1 MLMGRVQASVAQ
13 SRAAVPEQRHGPVF
27 ALYAIWFLSLPFY
40 RYSVVATYSLD
51 NLLAPLACLAAVF
64 LPRVR
69 DPLVRHQRAWA
80 IGTVLTLYLI
90 YTAAGLLAA
99 IDNAEEFW
107 SRAWQGLRGG
117 FYVLAPL
124 LYIRDRWSWDAT
136 KVLIMLCAMAAAV
149 SVFLA
154 SIGVIDLEV
163 ERYGVSRLEVDW
175 LPKAIGLFS
184 SYGDVAMLYG
194 FTAVVLLS
202 HKKGDLFL
210 GLGRLWARLAVA
222 LVLFV
227 GLAGSQS
234 RNMALS
240 TVAAIGAYYMLDRF
254 RRAKGGLRY
263 AMVVYFFIAAMVAGA
278 LMVVFGGDVV
288 EDVSGWGGESAY
300 QTAQTRLFTYQ
311 KAIEL
316 IVVEPVFGVSQATYK
331 VWGGLVDGI
340 HNMWLRILL
349 QRGVIGFLAVIAMVV
364 LAYRYSMRVVRSQN
378 SSMHRDGQL
387 ALATL
392 AAIVVAVEFYG
403 GLSDVYRVMLSVVL
417 SSCWMLRGKDRSA
430 PHG

>member
-13 SRAAVPEQRHGPVF
+13 NRAAVVEQRHGPAF

-40 RYSVVATYSLD
+40 RFSVVATYSLD
-51 NLLAPLACLAAVF
+51 NLLAPLVCLSAVF
-64 LPRVR
+64 LPSVR
-69 DPLVRHQRAWA
+69 DPSVRHQRSCA
-80 IGTVLTLYLI
+80 IGAILMLYLI
-90 YTAAGLLAA
+90 YTTSGLLTVL
-99 IDNAEEFW
+99 DNSEAFW
-107 SRAWQGLRGG
+107 SRAWQSLRAG

-124 LYIRDRWSWDAT
+124 LYIRDRWSWDVT
-136 KVLIMLCAMAAAV
+136 KVLIMLCAMAAAI
-149 SVFLA
+149 SAFLA

-210 GLGRLWARLAVA
+210 GLGSLWFRLVVA
-222 LVLFV
+222 LVLFM

-234 RNMALS
+234 RNIALS
-240 TVAAIGAYYMLDRF
+240 TVAAVGAYYVLDRF

-263 AMVVYFFIAAMVAGA
+263 AIAVYFLIAAMVAGA

-300 QTAQTRLFTYQ
+300 QTAQTRLFSYQ

-316 IVVEPVFGVSQATYK
+316 IVAEPLFGVSQVTYK
-331 VWGGLVDGI
+331 AWGGLVDGI

-349 QRGVIGFLAVIAMVV
+349 QRGVIGFLAMMAMVV
-364 LAYRYSMRVVRSQN
+364 LAYRYSMRVMLSQN
-378 SSMHRDGQL
+378 TSAHREAQL
-387 ALATL
+387 ALAGL
-392 AAIVVAVEFYG
+392 VAIVVAVEFYP
-403 GLSDVYRVMLSVVL
+403 GLSDVYRVMLSVAL